1 MLYMVVPKGAVDG
14 ESIRNSDH
22 FPRLVE
28 AHDHASAEEIMY
40 KIFPD
45 FRPRSG
51 KQYYIIQMKDAL
63 LATFRPRRP
72 EYDVTVEMVMPRRRY

>member
-28 AHDHASAEEIMY
+28 APDDASAEEIMCR
-40 KIFPD
+40 IFPD
-45 FRPRSG
+45 FKPRPG

-72 EYDVTVEMVMPRRRY
+72 EYEVTYERVMPHYPV